1 MISKMFVSASAAAV
15 VAVCIA
21 GCGDKPVIY
30 KQGQY
35 QGKPDN
41 QPWDNAQFKNNQV
54 EWEKAIKARNQG
66 QDENSRSVAS
76 AK

>member
-1 MISKMFVSASAAAV
+1 MISAKLC
-15 VAVCIA
+15 AVCMGAFMAALIS
-21 GCGDKPVIY
+21 GCGDKPMLY

-35 QGKPDN
+35 QGKLDN
-41 QPWDNAQFKNNQV
+41 QPWDNAQFKGNQV

-66 QDENSRSVAS
+66 QDENSRAVAS